1 MAHLSGG
8 QETFLEGL
16 EGLDPN
22 LGINSLECAYLA
34 SIPKSASNPSNPSN
48 SGEEPGAND
57 LLNHCCGL
65 DIRLWAEDGQLRYDA
80 PAGVLA
86 APLRAEIIARKGEL
100 LALLTSSV
108 ANQPDPLD
116 ALSGPRRTPWGSL
129 AWSDPDAP
137 PIELFGPPGDVIA
150 GPIAEPGSAPDPWSI
165 TVPRRRG
172 S

>member
-1 MAHLSGG
+1 MHLKHSSRVLKGSIV
-8 QETFLEGL
+8 EKCS
-16 EGLDPN
+16 DCSN
-22 LGINSLECAYLA
+22 CSKINPTPEA
-34 SIPKSASNPSNPSN
+34 I
-48 SGEEPGAND
+48 D
-57 LLNHCCGL
+57 LLKQCDRR

-172 S
+172 ELTR